1 MLILKKLDL
10 PSCLLS
16 EYRAKEVFFK
26 KIVAFT
32 NEKKAQGLKE
42 NSKYMPKRR
51 NSNYLP

>member
-16 EYRAKEVFFK
+16 EYRAKEVFLRRLSLLRMK
-26 KIVAFT
+26 
-32 NEKKAQGLKE
+32 KKAQGLKE